1 MTNSNRGPIGLPIR
15 RVQSRNALAMSAI
28 QEERSSLDNVP
39 IAVPVADSCSTS
51 PTTSSSGSD
60 SSPNQQRVAG
70 SIRSRPAANRDKPST
85 AKTTARTSKSNT
97 ARSRSIAKFEEVE
110 ATTTDTPSQPP
121 TRPLRAQ
128 SARTWTPSFADMAM
142 PTVKGITSA
151 VARQMYSVRSRSSED
166 DAKTSKTAQS
176 PPKKAAKARS
186 VRSRPVSCFDDSLL
200 DEKAK
205 KAAKEKAPVPKP
217 TKPAKSL
224 RSRPVPCF
232 EDLLSS
238 GPAPQT
244 KPEGWKPRA
253 IGTRPAS
260 GPTSRAPRSKSS
272 AHLSS
277 SPSSS
282 DGSSDDGKFSV
293 RRRESNPPPRKLTRP
308 KSSSN
313 LTAAVSKPAK
323 QSRSR
328 PRFPSEED
336 ISVNRPRASSDSG
349 QGLKDALKLS
359 DEDFRPRASSY
370 STSSKKNMKS
380 SSRPRHFEG
389 KFQNRRG
396 QSLLYFSLFPP
407 EKLAM
412 RGIILHLHGMGDHC
426 RRNTALY
433 ERYCQEGFGVI
444 TYDLVN
450 HGASDYDQYNTRAHI
465 SNFDDFVDDTN
476 DFIKFAKTNI
486 YKVALRYW
494 RKHHHPRHPHGR
506 EKKRESPPEL
516 PLIIT
521 GTSFGAQIGLH
532 TVLSG
537 QHKFHAGVWASPSIG
552 VTWTPVLWAQWKF
565 AKPLVAAFPTAK
577 MIPAIQH
584 NLRSRNPEFLK
595 KYQEDPLTSSDMIT
609 PRSGHQSLTAMIR
622 LQQDKRVSDEDS
634 SFCAIPMLF
643 LAGSDDRI
651 SDQQASFRFFHRISN
666 LDKSFKVFD
675 GLYHMIY
682 EEPEKEEVL
691 EYLVEWL
698 HKRFPLETRHP
709 NDSHLN
715 VVKKL
720 EPSIRSYNYVK
731 TERTEL

>member
-1 MTNSNRGPIGLPIR
+1 
-15 RVQSRNALAMSAI
+15 MSAI
-28 QEERSSLDNVP
+28 QEERSSIDNVP
-39 IAVPVADSCSTS
+39 MAVPVADSCSTS
-51 PTTSSSGSD
+51 PTTSSSSSD
-60 SSPNQQRVAG
+60 SSPNQQRVA
-70 SIRSRPAANRDKPST
+70 RSRPVANSDAPST
-85 AKTTARTSKSNT
+85 GQATARANKSRS
-97 ARSRSIAKFEEVE
+97 ARSRSVAKFEEVE
-110 ATTTDTPSQPP
+110 STTTGTTTTPSQQP
-121 TRPLRAQ
+121 TRVLRAQ
-128 SARTWTPSFADMAM
+128 SARTWAPSFPDMPMAS
-142 PTVKGITSA
+142 VKGFTSA
-151 VARQMYSVRSRSSED
+151 VARQIKSHSVRSHSIPTVD
-166 DAKTSKTAQS
+166 DANTSTTSHSSPKKTS
-176 PPKKAAKARS
+176 KARS

-200 DEKAK
+200 DEEAK
-205 KAAKEKAPVPKP
+205 KAAKETPEKPP
-217 TKPAKSL
+217 TKTAKSL

-260 GPTSRAPRSKSS
+260 GPTSRMPRAKSS

-282 DGSSDDGKFSV
+282 DGSSDDAKLSV

-308 KSSSN
+308 KSSTN
-313 LTAAVSKPAK
+313 LTAAASKPAK

-328 PRFPSEED
+328 RRFPSEEEV
-336 ISVNRPRASSDSG
+336 SVNRPRALSDSG
-349 QGLKDALKLS
+349 QGLQDALKLS
-359 DEDFRPRASSY
+359 DEDLRPRASSD
-370 STSSKKNMKS
+370 STSSKKKMKS
-380 SSRPRHFEG
+380 SSRPRHYEG

-450 HGASDYDQYNTRAHI
+450 HGASDYDKYNTRAHI
-465 SNFDDFVDDTN
+465 SNFDDFVEDTN
-476 DFIKFAKTNI
+476 DFVKFAKTNI

-521 GTSFGAQIGLH
+521 GTSFGALIGLH

-537 QHKFHAGVWASPSIG
+537 EHKFHAAVWASPSIG

-584 NLRSRNPEFLK
+584 NLRSRNPEFLQ

-609 PRSGHQSLTAMIR
+609 PRSGHQSLNAMIR
-622 LQQDKRVSDEDS
+622 LQQDKRVSDSDTP
-634 SFCAIPMLF
+634 FCAIPMLF
-643 LAGSDDRI
+643 LAGSEDRI
-651 SDQQASFRFFHRISN
+651 SDQQASFKFFSRMGN
-666 LDKSFKVFD
+666 LDKAFKLFD

-682 EEPEKEEVL
+682 EEPEKEDVL
-691 EYLVEWL
+691 KYLVDWL

-715 VVKKL
+715 MMKKL

-731 TERTEL
+731 AERTEL